1 MLRLLLRRLAIC
13 KETGIILILLKR
25 ESKVN
30 CKLVSGLRHFL
41 SLFPLVLMIT
51 FSGGCAGLPP
61 ASEAIHD
68 VLSTHE
74 APEVFSAEGPLSP
87 DKSKALIEQLKS
99 SVAPTDFL
107 ERHIAVM
114 EFLGGSPLIK
124 GNKVKLLVDG
134 PATYNAMFRAI
145 QNARNHINIETFII
159 EDDEAGHKLADLL
172 VRKRARGVQVNL
184 IYDSYGSSG
193 TPDSFFQRLRDN
205 RINVVAFNPMNPL
218 NIIGKRRV
226 TYRDHRKILIVD
238 GSLAITG
245 GVNFSKVYSSRP
257 SGGEREEKAQLPW
270 RDTDVQ
276 IEGPAV
282 AEFQKLFLDT
292 WEKQKGTTLKKRKF
306 FPHLKEKGTD
316 LVQVIGSVS
325 AEENRTTFIMYVS
338 AISFAANSIHL
349 TNAYFAPDEQTIR
362 ALIDAARRGI
372 DVRIIV
378 PGTSDIPL
386 ALYAGQYYY
395 SDLLDA
401 GVKLYQRRNVI
412 LHAKTAVIDGVWST
426 VGSTNMDFWSFA
438 VNDEVN
444 AIILGSEFARKME
457 ELFAKDVAESDQIQK
472 EQWEK
477 RPLDSRMREFLA
489 HLLARLL

>member
-1 MLRLLLRRLAIC
+1 MLLFLLLVS
-13 KETGIILILLKR
+13 TFGI
-25 ESKVN
+25 SV
-30 CKLVSGLRHFL
+30 
-41 SLFPLVLMIT
+41 
-51 FSGGCAGLPP
+51 GCVGLPP
-61 ASEAIHD
+61 VSEAIHD

-74 APEVFSAEGPLSP
+74 APDVFSAEGPLSP
-87 DKSKALIEQLKS
+87 SKSKALIEQLKS

-114 EFLGGSPLIK
+114 QFLGGSPLIK
-124 GNKVKLLVDG
+124 GNNIKLLVDG
-134 PATYNAMFRAI
+134 PATYAVIFKAI
-145 QNARNHINIETFII
+145 RNARNHVNIETFIF
-159 EDDEAGHKLADLL
+159 EDDEADRKLADLL
-172 VRKRARGVQVNL
+172 LRKRARGVQVNL

-193 TPDSFFQRLRDN
+193 TPASFFQRLRDGG
-205 RINVVAFNPMNPL
+205 INVVAYNPL
-218 NIIGKRRV
+218 NPLKIVGKRRI

-238 GSLAITG
+238 GKIAITG
-245 GVNFSKVYSSRP
+245 GVNFSQVYSSRI
-257 SGGEREEKAQLPW
+257 SGGEQEENAQLPW
-270 RDTDVQ
+270 RDTDIQ

-292 WEKQKGTTLKKRKF
+292 WQKQKGPALGKRNF
-306 FPHLKEKGTD
+306 FPPIKEKGKD
-316 LVQVIGSVS
+316 MVQVIAS
-325 AEENRTTFIMYVS
+325 ASGEENRTTFIMYVS

-349 TNAYFAPDEQTIR
+349 TNAYFAPDEETIK
-362 ALIDAARRGI
+362 ALIDAARRGV

-395 SDLLDA
+395 SDLLEA

-444 AIILGSEFARKME
+444 TIILSSEFAEKME
-457 ELFAKDVAESDQIQK
+457 ELFAKDLAESDQIQR
-472 EQWEK
+472 EQWAS

-489 HLLARLL
+489 HLLGRLL